1 MNKQSHKQ
9 PELRIPWGL
18 AERMQTLLHPQP
30 FHERFAFAAARPLK
44 AGHAQTQATLLEQ
57 LVVVADDDYER
68 TSSAGLALT
77 AEASERMNQ
86 WAVQLAANG
95 WIAVHLHSHPPGASH
110 FSATDDAAESQ
121 LAAWLSE
128 QGVAQFWSLVW
139 PQDGAPRARLWH
151 QGVELPGRVVLGL
164 APVEPA
170 LGSMAPALE
179 RQRAFGPA
187 LRQVADELSIGV
199 VGVGGLGMLA
209 VEQLARAGFRRF
221 VLVDPDRIETT
232 NLNRLPGVTQRDV
245 GRPKVQVGKRLIRQ
259 IASALGRRAE
269 VVAFPRDVYLS
280 GAAQRGLQRCD
291 LILALT
297 DNELSRTM
305 ALQLALDAGRD
316 YLQAGTDITL
326 ADDGAIAGL
335 RAEVTGAETGRY
347 CPICSGRLSPAQ
359 AAVEARVYA
368 GGEIA
373 AHARAAGYLPDVAAP
388 AVMGLNA
395 VAAGMLVTE
404 IQRRAAG
411 IGVRD
416 LLQLDLQTG
425 EFRAVERVATGQACD
440 VCGAEPPA
448 TRTDVARDREAGATP
463 ECDQQSAQ
471 SAVNTT
477 SPHPVARVKEQSS
490 MNRRKQSQKPT
501 PRSRGHNALLRDV
514 RFRGGGGAHADR
526 RREQR
531 QGRKRQKGR
540 LQDDDQ

>member
-1 MNKQSHKQ
+1 MNKPLDKALINP

-18 AERMQTLLHPQP
+18 AERMQAQLHPEP
-30 FHERFAFAAARPLK
+30 FQERFAFAAARPLQ
-44 AGHAQTQATLLEQ
+44 AGPAQSQATLLEQ
-57 LVVVADDDYER
+57 LILVADDDYER

-86 WAVQLAANG
+86 WAVKLAANG
-95 WIAVHLHSHPPGASH
+95 WIAVHLHSHPPGATH

-121 LAAWLSE
+121 FAAWLSE

-139 PQDGAPRARLWH
+139 PRDGAPRARLWH
-151 QGVELPGRVVLGL
+151 QGVELPARVVLGL
-164 APVEPA
+164 APVEPTPGA
-170 LGSMAPALE
+170 MAPALD

-187 LRQVADELSIGV
+187 LHQVAEELSIGV

-209 VEQLARAGFRRF
+209 LEQLARAGFRRF
-221 VLVDPDRIETT
+221 VLVDPDHIETT
-232 NLNRLPGVTQRDV
+232 NLNRLPSVTQRDI
-245 GRPKVQVGKRLIRQ
+245 GRPKVQVGKRLVRQ
-259 IASALGRRAE
+259 IASALGHRPE
-269 VVAFPRDVYLS
+269 VTAYPRDIYLS

-297 DNELSRTM
+297 DNDLSRTM

-326 ADDGAIAGL
+326 ADDGSIAGL

-347 CPICSGRLSPAQ
+347 CPICSGRLSPGQ
-359 AAVEARVYA
+359 AAVEARAYA
-368 GGEIA
+368 GGHIA
-373 AHARAAGYLPDVAAP
+373 AHAHAAGYLPDVAAP

-416 LLQLDLQTG
+416 LLQVDLQTG

-440 VCGAEPPA
+440 VCGAQPSPEQAEFASDTEPRATSEPNQQVPPTMFDTISSQPA
-448 TRTDVARDREAGATP
+448 R
-463 ECDQQSAQ
+463 
-471 SAVNTT
+471 
-477 SPHPVARVKEQSS
+477 KEQRI
-490 MNRRKQSQKPT
+490 MNEGKNRPQKAS
-501 PRSRGHNALLRDV
+501 RSRGHNALLRDV
-514 RFRGGGGAHADR
+514 RFRGGDGAH
-526 RREQR
+526 
-531 QGRKRQKGR
+531 QGSAS
-540 LQDDDQ
+540 

>member
-1 MNKQSHKQ
+1 MESQ
-9 PELRIPWGL
+9 PVLRIPFGL
-18 AERMQTLLHPQP
+18 AERMLALLHPQP

-44 AGHAQTQATLLEQ
+44 TGHAQTQAMLLEQ

-77 AEASERMNQ
+77 AEAPERINQ
-86 WAVQLAANG
+86 WAVQLAANS

-139 PQDGAPRARLWH
+139 PQGGAPRARLWY

-164 APVEPA
+164 SPVEPA
-170 LGSMAPALE
+170 
-179 RQRAFGPA
+179 RA
-187 LRQVADELSIGV
+187 
-199 VGVGGLGMLA
+199 
-209 VEQLARAGFRRF
+209 
-221 VLVDPDRIETT
+221 
-232 NLNRLPGVTQRDV
+232 
-245 GRPKVQVGKRLIRQ
+245 
-259 IASALGRRAE
+259 
-269 VVAFPRDVYLS
+269 
-280 GAAQRGLQRCD
+280 
-291 LILALT
+291 
-297 DNELSRTM
+297 TM
-305 ALQLALDAGRD
+305 ALHLALDAGRD

-368 GGEIA
+368 GGDIA
-373 AHARAAGYLPDVAAP
+373 VHARAAGYLPDVAAP

-416 LLQLDLQTG
+416 LLQLDLQTS
-425 EFRAVERVATGQACD
+425 EFRAVERVAIGQACD
-440 VCGAEPPA
+440 VCGAQAPA
-448 TRTDVARDREAGATP
+448 TRTDAARER
-463 ECDQQSAQ
+463 
-471 SAVNTT
+471 
-477 SPHPVARVKEQSS
+477 KSS
-490 MNRRKQSQKPT
+490 RT
-501 PRSRGHNALLRDV
+501 PR
-514 RFRGGGGAHADR
+514 
-526 RREQR
+526 RE
-531 QGRKRQKGR
+531 
-540 LQDDDQ
+540 